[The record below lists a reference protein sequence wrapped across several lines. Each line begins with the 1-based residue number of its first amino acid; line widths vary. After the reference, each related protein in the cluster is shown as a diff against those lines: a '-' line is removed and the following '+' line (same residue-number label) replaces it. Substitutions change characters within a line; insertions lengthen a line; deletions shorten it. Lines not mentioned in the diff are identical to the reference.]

1 MVQFR
6 NVLAFLALTALGAD
20 ANRGNVQ
27 RRAAAAASPAVS
39 PVDEQAQLAFLSDI
53 LGRPAT
59 PDMVANLDAA
69 HMNNVIKTE
78 VAKSN
83 AQGLY
88 PENTVVGALE
98 TKNPPSFAPGATR
111 VVITGDRLKNVNA
124 HALYAA
130 ASYCVNGLEGWN
142 CGDRC
147 VPGIKVVKTFKDQK
161 TDTVAFVG
169 YNAANSEILVVYR
182 GTSSI
187 RSAITDAKFW
197 KADATQGLDRLKVP
211 SDAKVHSGFLAAAN
225 IASDFVHQAI
235 NTILTTVPGSENWN
249 LSVVGHS
256 LGGAIS
262 ILSAVELLDYLGD
275 SWANK
280 ISVYTYGQPRTGN
293 KAWAQ
298 WVETL
303 PFASRITRTTHT
315 NDIVPHVPP
324 TLLSF
329 MHHQTETWID
339 SKGALNTCSD
349 STSAEAKDCANSQLL
364 FSIDA
369 HLSGYTPMPIGAF
382 C

>member
-6 NVLAFLALTALGAD
+6 NVLAFLALSALGAD
-20 ANRGNVQ
+20 ARIQ
-27 RRAAAAASPAVS
+27 RRASPVSRAVS
-39 PVDEQAQLAFLSDI
+39 PADKQAQLAFLSDI

-69 HMNNVIKTE
+69 RMNKVIQTE
-78 VAKSN
+78 VAKSQ

-98 TKNPPSFAPGATR
+98 PKNPSNLAAATAR
-111 VVITGDRLKNVNA
+111 TPITGTRLDNINA

-147 VPGIKVVKTFKDQK
+147 VPGIKVVKTFKDAK

-169 YNAANSEILVVYR
+169 YNAANKEILVVYR

-197 KADATQGLDRLKVP
+197 KADATQGLERLRVP
-211 SDAKVHSGFLAAAN
+211 DGAKVHSGFLQAAN
-225 IASDFVHQAI
+225 IAADFVHQTI
-235 NTILTTVPGSENWN
+235 NTILTTVPGAKDWN

-262 ILSAVELLDYLGD
+262 VLSAIELLDYLGD

-293 KAWAQ
+293 KAWSE
-298 WVETL
+298 WVHTL
-303 PFASRITRTTHT
+303 PFASRITRTTHK

-339 SKGALNTCSD
+339 ANGVTNTCSD
-349 STSAEAKDCANSQLL
+349 SASSEAKDCANSQLL

-369 HLSGYTPMPIGAF
+369 HLSGYTPMPMGAF